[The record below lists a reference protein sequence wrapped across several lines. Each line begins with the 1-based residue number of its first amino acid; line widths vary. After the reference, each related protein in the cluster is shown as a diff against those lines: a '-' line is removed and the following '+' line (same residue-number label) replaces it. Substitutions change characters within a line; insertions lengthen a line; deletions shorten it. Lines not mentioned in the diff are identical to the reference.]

1 MASPPNE
8 YRTLRTINI
17 LLISGV
23 GFSIVAKARSRKMED
38 RRQERRKKGKLQ
50 YMDSK
55 IERGEIKKIW

>member
-8 YRTLRTINI
+8 YRTLRTTNI

-38 RRQERRKKGKLQ
+38 RRQERRKKG
-50 YMDSK
+50 
-55 IERGEIKKIW
+55 